1 MRYFLEKLSCD
12 APGCGVTVT
21 VDTVRVRGLEQGW
34 IRCDVPTGSNSS
46 WVFEFCPLH
55 GRELKEAV
63 AERQKTTGDPLTY
76 VPA

>member
-1 MRYFLEKLSCD
+1 MTRHFLEKLSCD

-21 VDTVRVRGLEQGW
+21 VRAIEQQGW
-34 IRCDVPTGSNSS
+34 IRCDVPTGTCSS

-55 GRELKEAV
+55 GKELKEAF

-76 VPA
+76 VPR